1 MQFPSY
7 NNLVDVFSCVQNT
20 IPSLLKVNVGCDDF
34 IAHNSKFVLRK

>member
-7 NNLVDVFSCVQNT
+7 NNLGDVFSGVQNT
-20 IPSLLKVNVGCDDF
+20 ILSLLKVNVGCDDF